1 MPSSTPTAASQP
13 SSRFAFAGEKP
24 SAAFVVVCTFPGSSR
39 WRGLSGD
46 PVSFKRI
53 ATISLTELSTPVAI
67 RKLARHRHD
76 VGARDI
82 PDIDVVVRLAAIAR
96 NDRPLAGFDALV
108 RFDDMQRV
116 HASVML
122 PLSIDGRIAQRD
134 VLEPVAL
141 FVQAQQVLADD
152 LARGV

>member
-1 MPSSTPTAASQP
+1 MARLERR
-13 SSRFAFAGEKP
+13 SRQLQKDRDDIVDRAVDAGRNQEALP
-24 SAAFVVVCTFPGSSR
+24 R
-39 WRGLSGD
+39 Y
-46 PVSFKRI
+46 
-53 ATISLTELSTPVAI
+53 
-67 RKLARHRHD
+67 LARHRHD

-122 PLSIDGRIAQRD
+122 PLAIDRRIAQRD

-152 LARGV
+152 LARSV